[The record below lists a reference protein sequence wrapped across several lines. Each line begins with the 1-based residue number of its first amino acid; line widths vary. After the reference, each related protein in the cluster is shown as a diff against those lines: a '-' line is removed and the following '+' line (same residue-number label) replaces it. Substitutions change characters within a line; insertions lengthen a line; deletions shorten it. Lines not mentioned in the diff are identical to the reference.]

1 MTLGLVLLSACA
13 SRTPAPES
21 SALSVTGPGAVDAP
35 VVLSVEPWTY
45 AGATGDVIRTAHYRI
60 YTTERDPLLR
70 GRLPDFLEQALQHY
84 RTSITPLPEPRMR
97 LDTYLMDNRSQWQAI
112 TRQLTGQQS
121 PDYLRI
127 QRGGF
132 AMRGVGVFFDLGLY
146 DTLAI
151 AAHEGWH
158 QYTQRAFRD
167 PMPVWLDEGLASF
180 MEGHR
185 WYGSD
190 VIFRPWANLERFDQL
205 RADAAGGTLLTLEE
219 LLATAPTEQLTIANG
234 SPLTYYAQVWALIH
248 FLNEGDG
255 GVHRAALVEMLEDAA
270 SGRMRRRVTIAHGQS
285 AASPSVMRRTDVV
298 FRTYLGDDLT
308 VISKEYEAFVQRIT
322 TPGTRGAV
330 VQGRSPLTTSERP

>member
-1 MTLGLVLLSACA
+1 
-13 SRTPAPES
+13 
-21 SALSVTGPGAVDAP
+21 
-35 VVLSVEPWTY
+35 
-45 AGATGDVIRTAHYRI
+45 
-60 YTTERDPLLR
+60 
-70 GRLPDFLEQALQHY
+70 
-84 RTSITPLPEPRMR
+84 MR

-190 VIFRPWANLERFDQL
+190 VVFRPWANLERFDQL

-219 LLATAPTEQLTIANG
+219 LLATAPTEQLTMANG

-255 GVHRAALVEMLEDAA
+255 GVHREALVEMLEDAA
-270 SGRMRRRVTIAHGQS
+270 SGRMRRRVAIAHGQG
-285 AASPSVMRRTDVV
+285 AASPGALRRTDVV
-298 FRTYLGDDLT
+298 FRTYLGDDLS
-308 VISKEYEAFVQRIT
+308 VISREYDAFVLRIT